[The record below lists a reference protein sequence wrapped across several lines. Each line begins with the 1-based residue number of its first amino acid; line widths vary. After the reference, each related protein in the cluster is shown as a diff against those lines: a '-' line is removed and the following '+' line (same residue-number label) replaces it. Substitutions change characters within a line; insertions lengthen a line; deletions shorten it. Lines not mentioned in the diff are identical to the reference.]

1 MAVNATAPAGGARSS
16 PALDIPAA
24 EKTIRQHLHDADH
37 HLHEAE
43 KKELSPSDRRTHL
56 YKAIELYTAAVHS
69 YEELASPPPALNDID
84 WEDYR
89 QRILGVGTKTPGIS
103 KKELLDAQTI
113 EERCYVLKDNTKKT
127 KMICT
132 DQGAEVAC
140 KPGQKKM
147 EKLNEKLFFCYPQNW
162 RPSRILTGGTP
173 TK

>member
-1 MAVNATAPAGGARSS
+1 MAVTPTAPIGGACSS
-16 PALDIPAA
+16 LGVDISST
-24 EKTIRQHLHDADH
+24 EETIRQHLQDVDH
-37 HLHEAE
+37 HLQEAE

-69 YEELASPPPALNDID
+69 YEELSNPSSSLKDID

-89 QRILGVGTKTPGIS
+89 QRILSIGTNTPGIS

-113 EERCYVLKDNTKKT
+113 EARCYVLKDNTKKT

-132 DQGAEVAC
+132 DQGKEVAC
-140 KPGQKKM
+140 KPGQKKI

-162 RPSRILTGGTP
+162 RPNKILTGGAP